1 MASKSAS
8 KATRNGTNGRSPGS
22 VPMPTRNDLPAK
34 VREQMCALLNAQL
47 ADTFVVSS
55 HAKQA
60 HWNVRGPH
68 FFPLHKLFDEVHE
81 VIDGYVDIIA
91 ERITALGGTAFGTV
105 QMAAG
110 STRVDE
116 YPIEIQNGMDHVR
129 ALADRISALGATT
142 RKCIEVGMDA
152 GDEATADIFIDM
164 VRDLDKY
171 LWFVEAHLRE
181 G

>member
-1 MASKSAS
+1 MATKQIS
-8 KATRNGTNGRSPGS
+8 KATKNGSNGRTPGA

-34 VREQMCALLNAQL
+34 VRQQMCAMLNGML

-81 VIDGYVDIIA
+81 AIDGFVDIIA
-91 ERITALGGTAFGTV
+91 ERITALGGVAFGTV

-110 STRVDE
+110 STRIEE

-129 ALADRISALGATT
+129 ALADRLAALGEMT
-142 RKCIEVGMDA
+142 RKCITTGMDA

-164 VRDLDKY
+164 VREVDKY
-171 LWFVEAHLRE
+171 LWFVEAHLRAE
-181 G
+181 

>member
-1 MASKSAS
+1 MATKINS
-8 KATRNGTNGRSPGS
+8 KATSKNGNGRSPGS
-22 VPMPTRNDLPAK
+22 VPMPTRNDLPGK
-34 VREQMCALLNAQL
+34 VREQMCAMLNGML

-81 VIDGYVDIIA
+81 VVDGYVDIIA
-91 ERITALGGTAFGTV
+91 ERITALGGVAFGTV

-110 STRVDE
+110 STRIEE

-129 ALADRISALGATT
+129 ALADRLAALGKLA
-142 RKCIEVGMDA
+142 RKCIETGQQA
-152 GDEATADIFIDM
+152 GDEGTADVFIDM
-164 VRDLDKY
+164 IRDVDKY
-171 LWFVEAHLRE
+171 LWFVEAHVRAE
-181 G
+181 